1 MSYQVDMATFWS
13 DWGVTCGNQ
22 SANNRYDCFYG
33 LTMSDG
39 FVCANGKDFF
49 DWNLTNRY
57 DFYKAYDGVSAGVIY
72 DEYTFYKN
80 TDDPNIYDF
89 KTFYE
94 IAPSYFPAQCV
105 PLGSPY
111 VIAFRN
117 NSAPYKS
124 YDGINWELINI
135 DLLSDYNVNS
145 NCSASKPNSWT
156 LMGGQNNVIRYN
168 WGDETWE
175 NFTTTIN
182 ISDMAYDS
190 DNDLFIG
197 ISREVTT
204 NQIHISTDDGE
215 TWTTTSSVGNYF
227 DCIGYSTNLGKYY
240 AANRTTNGKRVMTS
254 TNGTTWVGITSA
266 TGAAATTD
274 AKYLNCIE
282 FDDNNIYFIP
292 AKPTSG
298 SEWIIQT
305 LDLIAFTQSST
316 SFSSNWTSVGF
327 DKNADGVVMLGETTT
342 PGAWKTI
349 SSLAISSAPQTY
361 QYTDAKYFP
370 TGNVFIAGTRT
381 ASLPNASKKIL
392 YSTDEGDNWIKVS
405 GTTGNISNIL
415 VIE

>member
-1 MSYQVDMATFWS
+1 MAIITMSSFWT
-13 DWGVTCGNQ
+13 DLGVTCGNQ
-22 SANNRYDCFYG
+22 NANNWYDCFNG
-33 LTMSDG
+33 LTFDDG
-39 FVCANGKDFF
+39 FVCANATDFF
-49 DWNLTNRY
+49 NHLQYNRY
-57 DFYKAYDGVSAGVIY
+57 DFFLSYTGIDSEYD
-72 DEYTFYKN
+72 FYKN
-80 TDDPNIYDF
+80 TDDTNIYDF

-94 IAPSYFPAQCV
+94 YAPSYFPANCV
-105 PLGSPY
+105 VSNNF
-111 VIAFRN
+111 VIAYRN

-124 YDGINWELINI
+124 FDGINWELITI
-135 DLLSDYNVNS
+135 DVLSNYSSNVSCN
-145 NCSASKPNSWT
+145 ASKPGTYT
-156 LMGGQNNVIRYN
+156 LMGGNNNVIRYN
-168 WGDETWE
+168 WGSDTWE

-197 ISREVTT
+197 ITRLVTT

-215 TWTTTSSVGNYF
+215 NWTTTSDIDGNYF
-227 DCIGYSTNLGKYY
+227 DCIGYSPNQGKYY

-254 TNGTTWVGITSA
+254 TNGTTWVGVTSA

-274 AKYLNCIE
+274 AIYLNCIE
-282 FDDNNIYFIP
+282 FEDNNIYFIP
-292 AKPTSG
+292 SKPTSG
-298 SEWIIQT
+298 DEWIIQT

-316 SFSSNWTSVGF
+316 SIGGDWKSVGF
-327 DKNADGVVMLGETTT
+327 VKNGDGVVMLGENNT

-349 SSLAISSAPQTY
+349 PLLATSNAIQTY

-392 YSTDEGDNWIKVS
+392 YSTDDGNNWTQVN
-405 GTTGNISNIL
+405 GTSGNIQNLL